1 MCRKNLMAA
10 VAIGAA
16 LLFGGLSCERA
27 AVAPQGTATLEIY
40 LTDAPAPFREVWIDV
55 EKIMVTVSSDSPSD
69 SGWMEVPLT
78 RAGAY
83 NLSGFTHGQDTLVA
97 SQKLPQGNISEMR
110 LLLGSDNYLVMND
123 GSMAGLSLPSSV
135 RDGMD
140 IPVQAKL
147 GPSGTVRLV
156 LDIDAAASVISTPSG
171 YQLSP
176 AVRTYEKGSAGE
188 LEGVVLPDS
197 AVAGIRAIAGGDTT
211 ATLPDSTGYFLFTG
225 LKPGSYQVIFG
236 TDSASG
242 YRGDT
247 LFNAGVEAARRLTLD
262 TVWLPPAGDSLDIR

>member
-1 MCRKNLMAA
+1 MAT

-16 LLFGGLSCERA
+16 LLFGGASCERA
-27 AVAPQGTATLEIY
+27 AVAPEGSATLDIY
-40 LTDAPAPFREVWIDV
+40 LTGASSPFKEVWIDV

-83 NLSGFTHGQDTLVA
+83 NLSGFNDGVDTLIA
-97 SQKLPQGNISEMR
+97 SQKLPQGSVSEMR
-110 LLLGSDNYLVMND
+110 LLLGGNNYLIENN
-123 GSMAGLSLPSSV
+123 GSVASLSLPSSV
-135 RDGMD
+135 KDGMD

-147 GPSGTVRLV
+147 DPSGTVRLV
-156 LDIDAAASVISTPSG
+156 LDLDAAASVISTPSG

-188 LEGVVLPDS
+188 LEGVVVPDS
-197 AVAGIRAIAGGDTT
+197 VVAGIRAIAGGDTT

-262 TVWLPPAGDSLDIR
+262 TVWLSPAGDSLDIR